1 MATQRCFRSWLSL
14 TVGHR
19 SNGLRA
25 APHIGILIGT
35 AAKTLTKG
43 ASMKSVIVTGGSGK
57 AGKAA
62 VRELLKHG
70 YQVMNVDLAAPAEQ
84 LCHFMKTDLNDLG
97 QAVDALRLAAGT
109 IDRRRASIG
118 EPSAVVHLAG
128 IPAPGLAPDATI
140 FQNNMMTTYNVFSA
154 AIRAGIKRVVWASSE
169 TIYGLPFTR
178 TPPVFA
184 PVTEDHPLA
193 PESGY
198 ALAKTLCEK
207 MASEMNRWN
216 PGTQFVGLR
225 ISNIFEEK
233 DYQSIPSFWADPA
246 LRKWNLWSWVDS
258 RDVAQSCRLGLE
270 ADVAGADHFTIAAA
284 DTLMKTPSRELM
296 AAAFPGVPVD
306 SRLGQFETLLSI
318 EKARRVLGYA
328 PQHTW
333 RT

>member
-1 MATQRCFRSWLSL
+1 
-14 TVGHR
+14 
-19 SNGLRA
+19 
-25 APHIGILIGT
+25 
-35 AAKTLTKG
+35 
-43 ASMKSVIVTGGSGK
+43 MKSVIVTGGSGK
-57 AGKAA
+57 AGRAA
-62 VRELLKHG
+62 IRELLKHG
-70 YQVMNVDLAAPAEQ
+70 YQVMNVDTAAPAEQ

-97 QAVDALRLAAGT
+97 QAVDAVRLAAGT

-118 EPSAVVHLAG
+118 EPSAVIHLAG

-207 MASEMNRWN
+207 MASEVNRWN
-216 PGTQFVGLR
+216 PGTRFVGLR

-233 DYQSIPSFWADPA
+233 DYEQIPSFWADPA
-246 LRKWNLWSWVDS
+246 QRKWNLWSWVDS
-258 RDVAQSCRLGLE
+258 RDVAQACRLGLE
-270 ADVAGADHFTIAAA
+270 ADVAGADVFTIAAA

-296 AAAFPGVPVD
+296 ASVFPGVPVD
-306 SRLGQFETLLSI
+306 PGLGQFETLLSI

-328 PQHTW
+328 PRYTW
-333 RT
+333 RS